1 MEKDKLTNQMS
12 LDALVEHDS
21 TQCVLLTIAIPT
33 FNRVECLELLIDSLC
48 GELDRSRIDL
58 TLVEILICDNHS
70 TDGTSLFLKNLS
82 RPELKV
88 ISHDSNYGADFNVRS
103 CFDNAKGR
111 FVWIIG
117 DDDLPMVGS
126 LRPIIKTLINFNPDL
141 MYLRNQW
148 INAPLDGFISS
159 EIVADTMEF
168 HSQANFMKAIGSHIT
183 FLSAMVVNKQ
193 KFLEISNSQTLDKY
207 ANTNLPHMAW
217 MLPLINYGET
227 FISSGSIFLMARG
240 ANSGGYAVA
249 EVFGVV
255 LARILKEG
263 LIADSKT
270 FGVMHT
276 NIFAVFLPIWIWRA
290 RFVKNEAF
298 KTDIPWD
305 EMAAENIDVR
315 EYKIFIRPLEY
326 LPKWPALA
334 LVALGRLYGKLR
346 LQGVV

>member
-33 FNRVECLELLIDSLC
+33 FNRVECLGLLIDSLC

-88 ISHDSNYGADFNVRS
+88 ISHDRNYGADFNVRS

-117 DDDLPMVGS
+117 DDDLPLLGS
-126 LRPIIKTLINFNPDL
+126 LSPIIKTLINFNPDL
-141 MYLRNQW
+141 MYLRNEW
-148 INAPLDGFISS
+148 INAPLDDFISS

-168 HSQANFMKAIGSHIT
+168 HSQANFMKAIGSHLT
-183 FLSAMVVNKQ
+183 FVSAMLVNKQ
-193 KFLEISNSQTLDKY
+193 KFLEISNRHTLDKY

-217 MLPLINYGET
+217 TLPVLNYGDT
-227 FISSGSIFLMARG
+227 FISSKSIFLMARG

-249 EVFGVV
+249 DVFGVM
-255 LARILKEG
+255 LAKILKEG
-263 LIADSKT
+263 LRINPKLLT
-270 FGVMHT
+270 IIQV
-276 NIFAVFLPIWIWRA
+276 NIFAVFLPVWVWRA
-290 RFVKNEAF
+290 RFSDNADF
-298 KTDIPWD
+298 ITDIPWSSMN
-305 EMAAENIDVR
+305 EENIDIK
-315 EYKIFIRPLEY
+315 EYRFFIRPLRF

-346 LQGVV
+346 LK